1 MEPSDEREP
10 DNASTPDANRKPPPM
25 GPQGQIVLEILEHMH
40 SKGITLA
47 DLLDAISWGD
57 QDCTWNY
64 IIRTHRT
71 RLLNSPQLPNILRR
85 WWKPPRAPSG
95 KKRRPHG
102 AKTAMEAFAFEC
114 VQEILGCELDNLEP
128 IFKSPAGEDIK
139 EENLTSISF
148 PKLASEVKES
158 APNLWA
164 VLFRLSRT
172 ESQQRRSPRKN
183 PATIIII
190 IVSIFSYT
198 RSHHR
203 GRLQKLFAIYFKF
216 RGLSAKGFD
225 TLHALGLTMSNKWT
239 GNAVSR
245 ISAAATAK
253 MKDLMDSFPWL
264 MSYDNVRITFR
275 VFAQRVDSNTIH
287 GNGTAGTVYIKRS
300 AKPLLSTINQALK
313 DMRLAGMANPLTAL
327 DIFDLAEA
335 ADTRRYPH
343 TVYLVLRYLFD
354 APDFNF
360 ATFKLVIIHCCNDQ
374 PQFGSSKASYDDNS
388 KLIDEWLRQLGL
400 STPELREKIGL
411 QEVMT
416 WVGDQLTVDR
426 LRNLFRFRSEDDN
439 SFERLDWLVVSP
451 GWLHIQMA
459 FANSLH
465 KQHLGT
471 GNGRR
476 LSAAFDVL
484 ARRGLQTSHTED
496 VFFHDLS
503 EVLHIAAEAQV
514 RELWLQVGKVESLA
528 ALPKLEPQALVTMA
542 EKIVAHHASNNALTQ
557 SIMFL
562 RDVFPFIIL
571 WSAVR
576 TGDIGIME
584 DMIPLMLYRFVGGK
598 NSNYSGEMLELLQG
612 LNREWPPELSEFIRK
627 NCWAINNTTRPNGF
641 MAVDEAQEMNI
652 KDIKVTYRS
661 EGPNIDWAFIRKLHP
676 AIHVIRAVNGHIETQ
691 FKTRVRGSKHTIP
704 KKELDIQELQKW
716 YRASDVHVLE
726 PGRVVKRGAKKT
738 SPDVPKD
745 VIAKGA
751 TTIQLGKALPNW
763 IETRSIHRAT
773 TENWEAIDSD
783 EGE

>member
-1 MEPSDEREP
+1 MEPSVFAEEYLNSESDSENSDFAPDIISEDEREP
-10 DNASTPDANRKPPPM
+10 DNASTPDANWKPPPM

-148 PKLASEVKES
+148 PKLVSEVKES

-183 PATIIII
+183 PATIIIV

-287 GNGTAGTVYIKRS
+287 GNGTAGT
-300 AKPLLSTINQALK
+300 PLPSTINQALK
-313 DMRLAGMANPLTAL
+313 DMPL

-360 ATFKLVIIHCCNDQ
+360 ATFKAPPIRQLQCRKEDVVLQYLLGTVDI
-374 PQFGSSKASYDDNS
+374 PEASYDDNS
-388 KLIDEWLRQLGL
+388 KLIDD
-400 STPELREKIGL
+400 TPELREKIGL

-416 WVGDQLTVDR
+416 WVGDQLT
-426 LRNLFRFRSEDDN
+426 DDN
-439 SFERLDWLVVSP
+439 SFERLDWLV
-451 GWLHIQMA
+451 MA

-471 GNGRR
+471 GNWRG
-476 LSAAFDVL
+476 LSAAFD
-484 ARRGLQTSHTED
+484 TSHTEG
-496 VFFHDLS
+496 VFFHDLK
-503 EVLHIAAEAQV
+503 AQV

-528 ALPKLEPQALVTMA
+528 ALRKLEPQALVTMA
-542 EKIVAHHASNNALTQ
+542 EKIVAHHASNNAL
-557 SIMFL
+557 
-562 RDVFPFIIL
+562 
-571 WSAVR
+571 
-576 TGDIGIME
+576 

-612 LNREWPPELSEFIRK
+612 LNREWPPELSEFIRE

-652 KDIKVTYRS
+652 KDIKV
-661 EGPNIDWAFIRKLHP
+661 FIRKLHP

-738 SPDVPKD
+738 SPDPKEQRRFSSEKHYQTGSRLD
-745 VIAKGA
+745 QFTAPQPKIGRQL
-751 TTIQLGKALPNW
+751 IQMK
-763 IETRSIHRAT
+763 
-773 TENWEAIDSD
+773 ENSM
-783 EGE
+783 G